1 VKVSRSGGNNSQSER
16 VYYSISGSAT
26 KGSDYSYLN
35 SYIDIPAGSTTA
47 YIPINP
53 INDSIYEGTE
63 TVSINLQSSSA
74 YNSGSSTS
82 GMVYIYDND
91 PNISNILVFDSSI
104 DKHLQ
109 TAVSGLGKSYQSF
122 TDSNTFDQ
130 AIANANPNT
139 TLVLISSPG
148 LALSNWSNLTNFVNA
163 GGRSLLSYWNLDA
176 NSSLASTFGASVTSD
191 MFSSQPIYQWGGS
204 TIFDGLGSSVGF
216 SQDVWGDN
224 GDRLQPLAGSAA
236 LAGFQSYSG
245 YGQAA
250 SVLGNSGRTIVN
262 GFLFDDVTVD
272 SQAVQLAK
280 NQIQLLM
287 K

>member
-1 VKVSRSGGNNSQSER
+1 
-16 VYYSISGSAT
+16 
-26 KGSDYSYLN
+26 
-35 SYIDIPAGSTTA
+35 
-47 YIPINP
+47 
-53 INDSIYEGTE
+53 
-63 TVSINLQSSSA
+63 
-74 YNSGSSTS
+74 
-82 GMVYIYDND
+82 
-91 PNISNILVFDSSI
+91 
-104 DKHLQ
+104 
-109 TAVSGLGKSYQSF
+109 
-122 TDSNTFDQ
+122 
-130 AIANANPNT
+130 
-139 TLVLISSPG
+139 
-148 LALSNWSNLTNFVNA
+148 
-163 GGRSLLSYWNLDA
+163 
-176 NSSLASTFGASVTSD
+176 
-191 MFSSQPIYQWGGS
+191 
-204 TIFDGLGSSVGF
+204 VGF